1 MTIAE
6 LQPTEPKRDRWGRYI
21 ITPRDGGKARG
32 YTRATTIAET
42 LDDRY
47 NLELWKM
54 RQVAVGLSRRS
65 DLLALVAADESDKKA
80 VNAACKE
87 AMDAAESGAAANTG
101 TALHRILE
109 RVDTGE
115 LTVDSVPEMFTDV
128 VGRYRSALDAAGVT
142 VVTDYCERVH
152 VVEGLAEP
160 IAGMADNHIV
170 IGGRRYI
177 ADKKTGSG
185 IDFGAGGFAV
195 QLAIY
200 AHATSIYD
208 YGSDTHSDMPAV
220 DQERAVIIHVPA
232 AGGEVT
238 LHWLDIAAGWEALD
252 HALWVRAWR
261 KRKGDLLSNY
271 DAPTAK
277 TSPPTRIEP
286 VGIATEPKVAPE
298 GAMVDPE
305 RISELR
311 RRAKSDVKVS
321 ATLARW
327 ALDAERARTGWTI
340 GKGERSTER
349 RYGLSSAALAMAEHI
364 AADDDAE
371 VADAVAR
378 AALHLVIDTEAD
390 KPMLSVGALIG
401 TLDLDQARRLWKIA
415 TTASLTFEADGTP
428 RLSVAA

>member
-1 MTIAE
+1 MTITE

-32 YTRATTIAET
+32 YTRATTIAEV

-47 NLELWKM
+47 ALELWKM
-54 RQVAVGLSRRS
+54 RQVAIGLSRRS
-65 DLLALVAADESDKKA
+65 DLLALVASDNDNKKA
-80 VNAACKE
+80 VNKACSD
-87 AMDAAESGAAANTG
+87 AMDAAAAGAAANTG

-109 RVDTGE
+109 RVDRRDIAGGDIPAMFVE
-115 LTVDSVPEMFTDV
+115 TVD
-128 VGRYRSALDAAGVT
+128 RYAIALDAAGVR
-142 VVTDYCERVH
+142 VEADACEQVH
-152 VVEGLAEP
+152 VLEGLTEP
-160 IAGMADNHIV
+160 IAGMADNHV
-170 IGGRRYI
+170 LIGGRRYI
-177 ADKKTGSG
+177 ADKKTGAG
-185 IDFGAGGFAV
+185 LDYGAGGFAV

-200 AHATSIYD
+200 ANATSLYD
-208 YGSDTHSDMPAV
+208 YATDTHRDMPEV
-220 DQERAVIIHVPA
+220 DTERGLIIHVPA
-232 AGGEVT
+232 AGGPVT
-238 LHWLDIAAGWEALD
+238 LHWIDIAAGWEALQR
-252 HALWVRAWR
+252 ALWARTWR
-261 KRKGDLLSNY
+261 KRSDLLSDY
-271 DAPTAK
+271 ERPAADHTPA
-277 TSPPTRIEP
+277 RIEP

-378 AALHLVIDTEAD
+378 AALHLVIGTETD

>member
-1 MTIAE
+1 MIAD
-6 LQPTEPKRDRWGRYI
+6 LQPVEPKRDRWGRYI

-32 YTRATTIAET
+32 YTRATTIAEV

-128 VGRYRSALDAAGVT
+128 VGRYRSALDAAGVR
-142 VVTDYCERVH
+142 VEADACEQVH
-152 VVEGLAEP
+152 VLEGLTEP
-160 IAGMADNHIV
+160 IAGMADNHV
-170 IGGRRYI
+170 LIGGRRYI
-177 ADKKTGSG
+177 ADKKTGAG
-185 IDFGAGGFAV
+185 LDYGAGGFAV

-208 YGSDTHSDMPAV
+208 YATDTHRDMPEV
-220 DQERAVIIHVPA
+220 DTERGLIIHVPA
-232 AGGEVT
+232 AGGPVT
-238 LHWLDIAAGWEALD
+238 LHWIDIAAGWEALQR
-252 HALWVRAWR
+252 ALWARTWR
-261 KRKGDLLSNY
+261 KRSDLLSDY
-271 DAPTAK
+271 ERPADHAPA
-277 TSPPTRIEP
+277 RIEP